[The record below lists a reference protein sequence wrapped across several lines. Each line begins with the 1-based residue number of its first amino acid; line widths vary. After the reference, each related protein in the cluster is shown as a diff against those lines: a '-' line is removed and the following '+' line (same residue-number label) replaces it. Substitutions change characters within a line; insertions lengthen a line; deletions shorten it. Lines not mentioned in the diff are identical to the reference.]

1 MVSFFVI
8 LKIKNMNLLIKL
20 LITTILVFVI
30 AYFLPGI
37 TVVDLTTAL
46 IVAAVLG
53 VLNMFLK
60 PILIFLTIPATIITL
75 GLFLLVI
82 NAVIVLIADH
92 FVSGFLVSGFWSALF
107 FSILLS
113 FGQSVMNKILI
124 NEE

>member
-1 MVSFFVI
+1 
-8 LKIKNMNLLIKL
+8 MNLLIKL
-20 LITTILVFVI
+20 VITTILVFVI
-30 AYFLPGI
+30 SYFLPGI

-53 VLNMFLK
+53 ILNVFLK

-82 NAVIVLIADH
+82 NAVIVLIADY

-113 FGQSVMNKILI
+113 FGQSIMNKILI

>member
-1 MVSFFVI
+1 
-8 LKIKNMNLLIKL
+8 MNLLIRL

-30 AYFLPGI
+30 SYFLPGI

-53 VLNMFLK
+53 VLNVFLK